1 MPHLPELEQGN
12 LQVVT
17 ASVGGSVLHPH
28 EQFNVPFVRDLMD
41 FTLKLTQ
48 EGKIVILVTG
58 GGSTARVAQ
67 RDARELGVEHQPS
80 LDQLGVYITT
90 LNALWLERVFEASGI
105 HTHTLHRGDMLHEGI
120 VYLRGGSEPGHTTDF
135 VTIQHAIEAGQKIVL
150 NISTA
155 PGLHPVENNKLIENQ
170 VIPEITWED
179 YIRKFSVDHAP
190 GVNTPFDKPASLLA
204 KEHGIT
210 AILIGPDFENI
221 RNLLDGKE
229 FVGTVLHP

>member
-1 MPHLPELEQGN
+1 MPRLSELEQYN
-12 LQVVT
+12 LHVVT
-17 ASVGGSVLHPH
+17 ASVGGGVLHPH
-28 EQFNVPFVRDLMD
+28 EQFNVPFVRNLMD

-58 GGSTARVAQ
+58 GGSAARVAQ
-67 RDARELGVEHQPS
+67 RNAKELGVEHQPS

-105 HTHTLHRGDMLHEGI
+105 HTHTLHRGDVLHDGI
-120 VYLRGGSEPGHTTDF
+120 VYIRGGSEPGHTTDY
-135 VTIQHAIEAGQKIVL
+135 VAIQHAIEAGQTIVL

-155 PGLHPVENNKLIENQ
+155 PGLHPMKDHKLIEDK
-170 VIPEITWED
+170 VIPEITWEE
-179 YIRKFSVDHAP
+179 YIEQFSVDHAP

-210 AILIGPDFENI
+210 VVLVGPDFDNI
-221 RNLLDGKE
+221 NRLLRGE
-229 FVGTVLHP
+229 PFEGTVIHP